1 MFRWCEWGILG
12 VMFPNISESFE
23 WFSLHF
29 RSLFDWLAVADPGE
43 GPGGPA
49 RLVFRPKGR
58 PKGRKKF
65 LETGPPL
72 ISGSGSLRAFIRS
85 PKKRLASLFE
95 GLGCKPISLLGV
107 SCHNKRDNNFLLIF
121 PILIKNILAL
131 TFL

>member
-43 GPGGPA
+43 GPGRPA

-72 ISGSGSLRAFIRS
+72 SQDLDDRPHTTKETI
-85 PKKRLASLFE
+85 
-95 GLGCKPISLLGV
+95 
-107 SCHNKRDNNFLLIF
+107 IF
-121 PILIKNILAL
+121 Y
-131 TFL
+131 